1 MAVPLTRRA
10 LLRLGGAV
18 ALAGSAGCAP
28 SPTPG
33 LVRADRPVLTH
44 GVQSGDVVGD
54 SALVWTRAD
63 RVARMVVE
71 VAADPSFRDAVTVR
85 GPELGPDT
93 DFTGR
98 VRVPAAPG
106 RATHYRVR
114 AEGDRVSSEALV
126 GTFRRPPAGTED
138 VRFVWTGDVAGQGW
152 GIDAARGGMRL
163 FDAMRAR
170 DPDFLVHS
178 GDGVYADGPLQE
190 TRTLAD
196 GSTWRNL
203 MTPEKAKV
211 AETLAEFRGQWAYNL
226 LDGPYRGFVAAVP
239 QIVSWD
245 DHEVTNN
252 WYPGEVLTDAAKYAQ
267 ERRVDVLAAR
277 AAQAHAE
284 WTPVDTARSP
294 DGRVYR
300 SIPYGP
306 QLEVFVLDMRSY
318 RGRNDATREPQAALL
333 GEPQVRWLLD
343 GLAASRATWKVI
355 AADIPLGPGRTR
367 RRDRRRGGG
376 RRGTGRGAR
385 PGGRDRRGA
394 DRDAGPRGAR
404 RRLAHR
410 RRPLHGR
417 PPVRPRAGR
426 DHRRP
431 LLGVRVGTR
440 ARRPRHRQRP
450 RPDVRARAGVRP
462 RGAPGRPL
470 PGRRVPALRR
480 GDRRRGTAAGRPARP
495 GRHLAL
501 DDDARPRPG
510 VARGPGVDVA
520 GRFRLS
526 TSTRPVHSPATAP
539 TRAAAPPRRLDP

>member
-1 MAVPLTRRA
+1 MAVPLTRGA

-28 SPTPG
+28 SPTPS

-170 DPDFLVHS
+170 DPDFLLHS

-190 TRTLAD
+190 TRTPAD

-245 DHEVTNN
+245 DHEVTKN

-284 WTPVDTARSP
+284 WTPVVDTARSP
-294 DGRVYR
+294 DGRVHR

-333 GEPQVRWLLD
+333 GEPQVRRLLD

-355 AADIPLGPGRTR
+355 AADIPLGLVVRDGETGVEGVADGVPGAGRGREAEIAGVLTGMRDRGVRNAVWLTADVHYTAAHRYDPGRAGITA
-367 RRDRRRGGG
+367 DPFWEFVSGPAHAGPGTGNDLDPTFGPEGEVTVAGG
-376 RRGTGRGAR
+376 RLRVD
-385 PGGRDRRGA
+385 PRDQ
-394 DRDAGPRGAR
+394 AGSS
-404 RRLAHR
+404 LW
-410 RRPLHGR
+410 
-417 PPVRPRAGR
+417 
-426 DHRRP
+426 
-431 LLGVRVGTR
+431 T
-440 ARRPRHRQRP
+440 
-450 RPDVRARAGVRP
+450 
-462 RGAPGRPL
+462 
-470 PGRRVPALRR
+470 
-480 GDRRRGTAAGRPARP
+480 T
-495 GRHLAL
+495 
-501 DDDARPRPG
+501 
-510 VARGPGVDVA
+510 
-520 GRFRLS
+520 
-526 TSTRPVHSPATAP
+526 T
-539 TRAAAPPRRLDP
+539 LDPAPA